1 MSRQRLIAKLVKAT
15 DSMVQGGLSETSRRC
30 GNPHCACHR
39 DPARRH
45 GPNLYITYR
54 IDGQSRSL
62 YVPPDHVQ
70 SARKAQQAWACFWK
84 TGCAIAALNREQ
96 LQKRFRREM
105 RARKASASR
114 SAPRD

>member
-1 MSRQRLIAKLVKAT
+1 MSRQRLIARLLKAT
-15 DSMVQGGLSETSRRC
+15 QSMVQGGLSETPRRC
-30 GNPHCACHR
+30 GNPNCVCHR

-54 IDGQSRSL
+54 VDGKGRSL

-70 SARKAQQAWACFWK
+70 SARQAQQAWACFWK

-96 LQKRFRREM
+96 LQKQFQRDM
-105 RARKASASR
+105 RARKTSAKSV
-114 SAPRD
+114 PRD